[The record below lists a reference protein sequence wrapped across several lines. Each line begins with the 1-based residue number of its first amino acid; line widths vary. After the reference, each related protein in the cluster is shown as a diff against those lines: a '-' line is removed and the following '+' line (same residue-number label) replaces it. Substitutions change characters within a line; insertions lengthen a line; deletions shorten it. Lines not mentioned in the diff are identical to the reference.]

1 MFQVPPTYLKSRGCF
16 VSTKSQMYKYF
27 DFNQINNKNL
37 QTSKGLNKISYFSSE
52 KNKYSV
58 KNTLAQDFNE
68 FYWI

>member
-1 MFQVPPTYLKSRGCF
+1 
-16 VSTKSQMYKYF
+16 MYKYF